1 MLCRSAA
8 HSERAIICQA
18 PPLYNTIRAYRRH
31 APESDALADPTAISP
46 ASPPWGAL
54 MAARIFLAV
63 AALVGVMWYLTWYR
77 RANPAQRNRSVKTI
91 LLYGAAAAILV
102 LVLTGRIHWL
112 FAAFSAVIPWLNRA
126 LTARQLWKT
135 FSAFRQGRGEGGGP
149 RAGPPGGGAM
159 DIAEAYEVLG
169 LSPGATEREII
180 DAHRNLMH
188 KIHPDR
194 GGSDYLAARINQAKE
209 VLLKAL

>member
-1 MLCRSAA
+1 
-8 HSERAIICQA
+8 
-18 PPLYNTIRAYRRH
+18 
-31 APESDALADPTAISP
+31 
-46 ASPPWGAL
+46 

-63 AALVGVMWYLTWYR
+63 AALVGVMWYLGWYR

-112 FAAFSAVIPWLNRA
+112 FAAFGAVLPWLNRA
-126 LTARQLWKT
+126 LTARQLWRT
-135 FSAFRQGRGEGGGP
+135 FSAFRQGGHGGGP
-149 RAGPPGGGAM
+149 RAGSPGGGM

-169 LSPGATEREII
+169 LSPGATEQEII
-180 DAHRNLMH
+180 EAHRSLMH
-188 KIHPDR
+188 KMHPDR

>member
-1 MLCRSAA
+1 
-8 HSERAIICQA
+8 
-18 PPLYNTIRAYRRH
+18 
-31 APESDALADPTAISP
+31 
-46 ASPPWGAL
+46 

-63 AALVGVMWYLTWYR
+63 AALVGVMWYLGWYR

-135 FSAFRQGRGEGGGP
+135 FSAFRHGGRGEGGGP
-149 RAGPPGGGAM
+149 RGGGAM

-180 DAHRNLMH
+180 EAHRNLMH